1 MIISKAMVRQAEI
14 AIETADV
21 IVLMVDVKTGV
32 TAADHDVAVMLR
44 KSEKPVVVAVNK
56 VDNVGSPPEVYEF
69 YNLGMGKFSRYRPYM
84 VLV

>member
-1 MIISKAMVRQAEI
+1 MVRQAEI

-56 VDNVGSPPEVYEF
+56 VDNVGEVPLKFMSFIIWEW
-69 YNLGMGKFSRYRPYM
+69 GKFSRYRPYM